1 MIYISLVTFNVA
13 IGNVLMFIGFST
25 LQSIYFSALIT
36 ALIWWGT
43 QYLSETKK
51 ANTHGNE

>member
-13 IGNVLMFIGFST
+13 IGNVLMFIGLST

-36 ALIWWGT
+36 ALLWWGT
-43 QYLSETKK
+43 QYFSEIKK
-51 ANTHGNE
+51 ANTDGNQ